1 MISPSTAK
9 HDAKI
14 YTTKLLARRWLTEKV
29 FEIELTRPS
38 SFQFAPGQCIR
49 FCQETVQRDYSLLTI
64 PSDSTL
70 KLCLFNVEKGQF
82 SPVLA
87 AAAIGTKFSFTGPHG
102 YFTYRP
108 SERPVV
114 FVATGTGIA
123 PFLSLSRSGVTEFT
137 LLHGVRTASD
147 LHYQD
152 IFRRSAHL
160 YVPCLS
166 ASPDPVGT
174 IKNGFDG
181 RVTQYLEEHF
191 PPSTYDF
198 YLCGRQEMIR
208 DVTLLVDE
216 KFSGS
221 LLYTETFF

>member
-1 MISPSTAK
+1 MQPFNTDKTGAK
-9 HDAKI
+9 S
-14 YTTKLLARRWLTEKV
+14 YSTKLLARRWLTEKV

-38 SFQFAPGQCIR
+38 SFQFAPGQRIR
-49 FCQETVQRDYSLLTI
+49 FYHETMQRDYSLLTT

-70 KLCLFNVEKGQF
+70 ALCVFNVEKGQF

-87 AAAIGTKFSFTGPHG
+87 AAEIGMKFSFTGPYG

-108 SERPVV
+108 SERSAV
-114 FVATGTGIA
+114 FVATGIGIA
-123 PFLSLSRSGVTEFT
+123 PFLSISRSGVTEFT

-147 LHYQD
+147 LNYQD
-152 IFRRSAHL
+152 FFRRAARL

-166 ASPDPVGT
+166 APQNQIGT
-174 IKNGFDG
+174 MENSFEG
-181 RVTQYLEEHF
+181 RVTRYLKAHF
-191 PPSTYDF
+191 PPGPYDF

-216 KFSGS
+216 QFPGS
-221 LLYTETFF
+221 LVYTETFY

>member
-1 MISPSTAK
+1 MMSSSAAK
-9 HDAKI
+9 HDAKG
-14 YTTKLLARRWLTEKV
+14 YSTKLLARRWLTEKV

-38 SFQFAPGQCIR
+38 SFQFTPGQRIR
-49 FCQETVQRDYSLLTI
+49 FYHETMQRDYSLLTT

-70 KLCLFNVEKGQF
+70 GLCLFKVEKGQF
-82 SPVLA
+82 SPVFA
-87 AAAIGTKFSFTGPHG
+87 AAEIASEFSFTGPYG

-108 SERPVV
+108 SERPAV

-123 PFLSLSRSGVTEFT
+123 PFLSISRSGVGEFT
-137 LLHGVRTASD
+137 MLHGVRTTSD
-147 LHYQD
+147 LYYQD
-152 IFRRSAHL
+152 FFRRTARS

-166 ASPDPVGT
+166 ASPDQAGT
-174 IKNGFDG
+174 VENGFDG
-181 RVTQYLEEHF
+181 RVTRYLKEYL

-221 LLYTETFF
+221 LVYAETFF

>member
-1 MISPSTAK
+1 MMSPSTAR
-9 HDAKI
+9 HDVKVCS
-14 YTTKLLARRWLTEKV
+14 TKLLARRWLTEKV

-38 SFQFAPGQCIR
+38 SFQFAPGQRIR
-49 FCQETVQRDYSLLTI
+49 FYHETMQRDYSLLTT

-70 KLCLFNVEKGQF
+70 ALCLFNVEKGQF

-87 AAAIGTKFSFTGPHG
+87 AAEIGTKFSFAGPYG
-102 YFTYRP
+102 YFTYHP
-108 SERPVV
+108 SERPAV

-123 PFLSLSRSGVTEFT
+123 PFLSISRSGVTEFT

-152 IFRRSAHL
+152 FFRRTARS

-166 ASPDPVGT
+166 ASPDQVGT
-174 IKNGFDG
+174 VENGFDG
-181 RVTQYLEEHF
+181 RVTRYLKEYL
-191 PPSTYDF
+191 PPTTYDF

-208 DVTLLVDE
+208 DVTLVVDE
-216 KFSGS
+216 QFSGS
-221 LLYTETFF
+221 LVYTETFF

>member
-1 MISPSTAK
+1 MKTFNTDRIVAKSYST
-9 HDAKI
+9 
-14 YTTKLLARRWLTEKV
+14 TLLARRWLTEKV

-38 SFQFAPGQCIR
+38 SFQFSPGQRIR
-49 FCQETVQRDYSLLTI
+49 FYHETRQRDYSLLTT

-70 KLCLFNVEKGQF
+70 GLCLFNVEKGQF

-87 AAAIGTKFSFTGPHG
+87 AAEIGTKFSFTGPHG
-102 YFTYRP
+102 YFTYFP
-108 SERPVV
+108 SERPAV

-123 PFLSLSRSGVTEFT
+123 PFLSISRSGVTEFT

-152 IFRRSAHL
+152 FFRRTVRS

-166 ASPDPVGT
+166 ASPNQAGT
-174 IKNGFDG
+174 IENSFNG
-181 RVTQYLEEHF
+181 RVTHYLTKYVA
-191 PPSTYDF
+191 PGTYDF

-216 KFSGS
+216 KFPGS
-221 LLYTETFF
+221 LLYAESFF

>member
-1 MISPSTAK
+1 MMSPSAAR
-9 HDAKI
+9 HDAKV
-14 YTTKLLARRWLTEKV
+14 YSPKLLARRWLTEKV

-38 SFQFAPGQCIR
+38 SFQFTPGQRIR
-49 FCQETVQRDYSLLTI
+49 FYHETMQRDYSLLTT

-70 KLCLFNVEKGQF
+70 GLCLFNVEKGQF
-82 SPVLA
+82 SPVFA
-87 AAAIGTKFSFTGPHG
+87 AAEIGTKFSFTGPYG

-108 SERPVV
+108 SERPAV

-123 PFLSLSRSGVTEFT
+123 PFLSISRSGVTEFT

-147 LHYQD
+147 LHYQAF
-152 IFRRSAHL
+152 FRRTARS

-166 ASPDPVGT
+166 ASPDQVGT
-174 IKNGFDG
+174 VENGFDG
-181 RVTQYLEEHF
+181 RVTRYLKEYL
-191 PPSTYDF
+191 PLSTYDF

-216 KFSGS
+216 TFPGS
-221 LLYTETFF
+221 LVYTETFF

>member
-1 MISPSTAK
+1 MSSSAAL
-9 HDAKI
+9 HDAKD
-14 YTTKLLARRWLTEKV
+14 YTTTVLARRWLTEKV
-29 FEIELTRPS
+29 IEIELTRPP
-38 SFQFAPGQCIR
+38 SFQFTPGQRIR
-49 FCQETVQRDYSLLTI
+49 FYHETMQRDYSLLTT
-64 PSDSTL
+64 PAGSSL
-70 KLCLFNVEKGQF
+70 ALCVFNVEKGQF

-87 AAAIGTKFSFTGPHG
+87 EAEIGMKFSFTGPYG

-108 SERPVV
+108 SQRPAI

-123 PFLSLSRSGVTEFT
+123 PFLSIGRSGVTEFT

-152 IFRRSAHL
+152 FFRRTARS
-160 YVPCLS
+160 YVPCLTE
-166 ASPDPVGT
+166 SPDQAGG
-174 IKNGFDG
+174 IENGFAG
-181 RVTQYLEEHF
+181 RVTQYLQEYL

-216 KFSGS
+216 KFPGS
-221 LLYTETFF
+221 LVYTETFF